1 MFLASQDNYWLTKPK
16 LVQGMKIPLVHQLRG
31 LNDIRHK
38 IVEFSLF
45 MQVSCLGQ
53 NNSIWFMAFKTARNS
68 FIKIVPR
75 GGKKARARV
84 TSIQTKPFRFAGWPC
99 VLCPRGIKIIVLKM
113 YSGIFLFRKKPFRI
127 YNLHLLKLRDFGR
140 TIQSIG
146 FKYCCANG
154 SSSLCYQ

>member
-1 MFLASQDNYWLTKPK
+1 
-16 LVQGMKIPLVHQLRG
+16 
-31 LNDIRHK
+31 
-38 IVEFSLF
+38 
-45 MQVSCLGQ
+45 
-53 NNSIWFMAFKTARNS
+53 MAFKTARNS

-113 YSGIFLFRKKPFRI
+113 NSGILLFRKKPLRI

-140 TIQSIG
+140 TIYSIG
-146 FKYCCANG
+146 FLYCWARCAISRNCL
-154 SSSLCYQ
+154 SLDDRYKKSTNWQTYSTARQGKKDLDGNNNMVILTSVRWTSMVYLRGTCYCVYLYIHM

>member
-1 MFLASQDNYWLTKPK
+1 
-16 LVQGMKIPLVHQLRG
+16 
-31 LNDIRHK
+31 
-38 IVEFSLF
+38 
-45 MQVSCLGQ
+45 
-53 NNSIWFMAFKTARNS
+53 MAFKTARNS

-113 YSGIFLFRKKPFRI
+113 YSGIFLFRKKPLRI

-140 TIQSIG
+140 TIQGIG

>member
-1 MFLASQDNYWLTKPK
+1 
-16 LVQGMKIPLVHQLRG
+16 
-31 LNDIRHK
+31 
-38 IVEFSLF
+38 

-53 NNSIWFMAFKTARNS
+53 NNSISFMAFKTARNS

-84 TSIQTKPFRFAGWPC
+84 TSIQTKPFCFSGWPC

-113 YSGIFLFRKKPFRI
+113 YMYSGIFLFRKKPLRI

-140 TIQSIG
+140 TIYSIG
-146 FKYCCANG
+146 FLYCCANG

>member
-1 MFLASQDNYWLTKPK
+1 
-16 LVQGMKIPLVHQLRG
+16 
-31 LNDIRHK
+31 
-38 IVEFSLF
+38 

-84 TSIQTKPFRFAGWPC
+84 TSIQTKPFCFAGWPC

-113 YSGIFLFRKKPFRI
+113 YSGIFLFRKKPLRI
-127 YNLHLLKLRDFGR
+127 YNLHLLKLRYFGR

-146 FKYCCANG
+146 FKYCCANS
-154 SSSLCYQ
+154 SSSLCYQSELSFFGWSVQEEYELTDILYSSTGK

>member
-1 MFLASQDNYWLTKPK
+1 
-16 LVQGMKIPLVHQLRG
+16 
-31 LNDIRHK
+31 
-38 IVEFSLF
+38 
-45 MQVSCLGQ
+45 
-53 NNSIWFMAFKTARNS
+53 MAFKTARNS
-68 FIKIVPR
+68 FIKFVPR

-84 TSIQTKPFRFAGWPC
+84 TSIQTKPFCFSGWPC

-113 YSGIFLFRKKPFRI
+113 YSGIFLFRKKPLRI

>member
-1 MFLASQDNYWLTKPK
+1 
-16 LVQGMKIPLVHQLRG
+16 
-31 LNDIRHK
+31 
-38 IVEFSLF
+38 

-53 NNSIWFMAFKTARNS
+53 NNSISFMTFKTARNS

-84 TSIQTKPFRFAGWPC
+84 TSIQTKPFCFAGWPC

-113 YSGIFLFRKKPFRI
+113 YSRIFLFRKKPLRI